1 MLSALSQDDTA
12 LERTEPRQRPVPA
25 RTLTL
30 LHGTSAVDSCQLADF
45 HRQAGT
51 QRPFPVPPLLLLW
64 EENGV
69 FTPYF
74 SWPCVL
80 ASLFPSSL
88 YNVSQ

>member
-1 MLSALSQDDTA
+1 MLSALSQDDTE
-12 LERTEPRQRPVPA
+12 LERTEPRQRPVL

-30 LHGTSAVDSCQLADF
+30 LHGPRAVDSCQLADF

-51 QRPFPVPPLLLLW
+51 QRPFPVPLLLLLQ

-74 SWPCVL
+74 SWPCFL